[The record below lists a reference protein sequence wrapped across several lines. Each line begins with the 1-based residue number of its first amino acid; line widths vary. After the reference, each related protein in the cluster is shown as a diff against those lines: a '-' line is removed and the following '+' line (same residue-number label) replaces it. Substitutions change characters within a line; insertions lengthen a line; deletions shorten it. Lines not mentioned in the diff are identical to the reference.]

1 MPMQRRMEMG
11 ILSQV
16 GRLPGLPSSHLGLN
30 TVLGRDETIDWEDYL
45 GCALRPRPHCCSTA
59 SPHSPAARPPHL
71 SRRRDSSPARGG
83 EEWTREGEG
92 CRPPLSPP
100 ASQCPRTRRLPW
112 TCARSSSAN
121 TASRRRAPPS
131 APPLSVRGAG
141 GGRAAPLP
149 SAPTPLLPALSRRSA
164 GQAAAGGRA
173 ARGRG
178 AAQGPL
184 LSAALISSPCWA
196 WPFHPPAPHPFR
208 AFGL

>member
-59 SPHSPAARPPHL
+59 SPDSPAARPPHL

-131 APPLSVRGAG
+131 APPLSVRGREEAEP
-141 GGRAAPLP
+141 RRSPRPRPFSCLP
-149 SAPTPLLPALSRRSA
+149 SLGGVPDKLR
-164 GQAAAGGRA
+164 QAAAPREGV
-173 ARGRG
+173 
-178 AAQGPL
+178 
-184 LSAALISSPCWA
+184 ALRKDLC
-196 WPFHPPAPHPFR
+196 
-208 AFGL
+208 